1 MINGFFMYKEI
12 KWIYL
17 IIFIFSLRRRIF
29 KEIVFYIFVCFF
41 YNKIYLIYLKNE
53 IFVKVKDIL

>member
-1 MINGFFMYKEI
+1 MYKEI

-29 KEIVFYIFVCFF
+29 KEIVFYIFVWGFF